1 MSHNDLEERPITLI
15 GGYLGAGKT
24 TLINRLLNSGRLPSN
39 TAVLVNDF
47 GDINI
52 DEHLIR
58 RGSKADNVIG
68 LANGCICCSISDDL
82 SYALEQLRATAVQR
96 IILECSGVA
105 EPAKARQQCL
115 YPGFYPHATVVLVD
129 AAAHEKRCTDKYVG
143 ALARA
148 QVQQADLLV
157 VSKSALNPDFRLG
170 GLLPC
175 VDGEDPG
182 LLDMLLGWQAD
193 AGESTQ
199 MNVDSAPQFVAKTFA
214 LAEKVSLQ
222 RTQVYL
228 RDLPVSVQ
236 RVKGFLITDQGIV
249 EVHRVGT
256 QLQIHSRPELNEK
269 PPVFGLVF
277 IGYNGAE
284 LPQYPPAL

>member
-82 SYALEQLRATAVQR
+82 SSALEQLRATAVQR

-115 YPGFYPHATVVLVD
+115 YPGFYPHAMVVLVD

-256 QLQIHSRPELNEK
+256 QLQIHSRPELNAK
-269 PPVFGLVF
+269 PPIFGLVF

>member
-1 MSHNDLEERPITLI
+1 M
-15 GGYLGAGKT
+15 
-24 TLINRLLNSGRLPSN
+24 
-39 TAVLVNDF
+39 
-47 GDINI
+47 
-52 DEHLIR
+52 
-58 RGSKADNVIG
+58 
-68 LANGCICCSISDDL
+68 
-82 SYALEQLRATAVQR
+82 QR

-115 YPGFYPHATVVLVD
+115 YPGFYPHAMVVLVD

-143 ALARA
+143 VLARA

-193 AGESTQ
+193 AGESKLT
-199 MNVDSAPQFVAKTFA
+199 NVDSAPQFTAKTFA
-214 LAEKVSLQ
+214 LEEKVSLQ

-236 RVKGFLITDQGIV
+236 RVKGFLITEQGIV

-277 IGYNGAE
+277 IGYNDAE

>member
-82 SYALEQLRATAVQR
+82 SSALEQLRATAVQR

-115 YPGFYPHATVVLVD
+115 YPGFYPHAMVVLVD
-129 AAAHEKRCTDKYVG
+129 AAVHEKRCTDKYVG

-170 GLLPC
+170 GLLPF

-256 QLQIHSRPELNEK
+256 QLQIHSRPELNAK
-269 PPVFGLVF
+269 PPIFGLVF

>member
-82 SYALEQLRATAVQR
+82 SSALEQLRATAVQR

-228 RDLPVSVQ
+228 RDLPGSVQ

-256 QLQIHSRPELNEK
+256 QLQIHSRPELNAK
-269 PPVFGLVF
+269 PPIFGLVF

>member
-82 SYALEQLRATAVQR
+82 SSALEQLRATTVQR

-175 VDGEDPG
+175 VDGEDRG

-256 QLQIHSRPELNEK
+256 QLQIHSRPELNAK
-269 PPVFGLVF
+269 PPIFGLVF

>member
-82 SYALEQLRATAVQR
+82 SSALEQLRATAVQR

-214 LAEKVSLQ
+214 LAEKVSIQ

-256 QLQIHSRPELNEK
+256 QLQIHSRPELNAK
-269 PPVFGLVF
+269 PPIFGLVF

>member
-1 MSHNDLEERPITLI
+1 MSHNDLGERPITLI

-82 SYALEQLRATAVQR
+82 SSALEQLRATAVQR

-256 QLQIHSRPELNEK
+256 QLQIHSRPELNAK
-269 PPVFGLVF
+269 PPIFGLVF

>member
-82 SYALEQLRATAVQR
+82 SSALEQLRATAVQR

-115 YPGFYPHATVVLVD
+115 YPGFYPHAMVVLVD

-193 AGESTQ
+193 AGESTL

-256 QLQIHSRPELNEK
+256 QLQIHSRPELNAK
-269 PPVFGLVF
+269 PPIFGLVF

>member
-82 SYALEQLRATAVQR
+82 SSALEQLRATAVQR

-170 GLLPC
+170 GLLPF

-256 QLQIHSRPELNEK
+256 QLQIHSRPELNAK
-269 PPVFGLVF
+269 PPIFGLVF

>member
-256 QLQIHSRPELNEK
+256 QLQIHSRPELNAK
-269 PPVFGLVF
+269 PPIFGLVF

>member
-82 SYALEQLRATAVQR
+82 SSALEQLRATAVQR

-193 AGESTQ
+193 AGESTL
-199 MNVDSAPQFVAKTFA
+199 MNVDSVPQFAARTFA

-256 QLQIHSRPELNEK
+256 QLQIHSRPELNAK
-269 PPVFGLVF
+269 PPIFGLVF

>member
-1 MSHNDLEERPITLI
+1 
-15 GGYLGAGKT
+15 
-24 TLINRLLNSGRLPSN
+24 
-39 TAVLVNDF
+39 
-47 GDINI
+47 
-52 DEHLIR
+52 
-58 RGSKADNVIG
+58 
-68 LANGCICCSISDDL
+68 
-82 SYALEQLRATAVQR
+82 
-96 IILECSGVA
+96 VA

-256 QLQIHSRPELNEK
+256 QLQIHSRPELNAK
-269 PPVFGLVF
+269 PPIFGLVF

>member
-1 MSHNDLEERPITLI
+1 MSNGVLEERPITLV

-82 SYALEQLRATAVQR
+82 SSALEQLRATAVQR

-129 AAAHEKRCTDKYVG
+129 AAAHENRCTDKYVG
-143 ALARA
+143 TLARA

-157 VSKSALNPDFRLG
+157 VSKSALNPNFRLG

-193 AGESTQ
+193 AGESTL
-199 MNVDSAPQFVAKTFA
+199 MNVDSAPQFTAKTLA

-222 RTQVYL
+222 RTRVYL

-256 QLQIHSRPELNEK
+256 QLQIYSRPELNAK
-269 PPVFGLVF
+269 PPIFGLVF

>member
-82 SYALEQLRATAVQR
+82 SSALEQLRATAVQR

-256 QLQIHSRPELNEK
+256 QLQIHSRPELNAK
-269 PPVFGLVF
+269 PPIFGLVF